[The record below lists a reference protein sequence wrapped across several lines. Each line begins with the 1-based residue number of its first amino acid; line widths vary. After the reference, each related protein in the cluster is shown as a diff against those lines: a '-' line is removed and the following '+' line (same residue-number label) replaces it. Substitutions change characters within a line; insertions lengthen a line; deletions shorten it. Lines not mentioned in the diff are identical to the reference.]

1 MCPASERVAEL
12 LRAAGVAGLVREFD
26 ESTRTAADA
35 AAALGCPIGAIANSL
50 LFIADGT
57 PVLIFASGAHRVDVD
72 LVARN
77 QGWAG
82 LRRANPA
89 EVRAATGQSTG
100 GVAPV
105 GHPAKLAAFVD
116 TTLRR
121 FTTIWASAGTPHSVF
136 PTTFSE
142 LARLADAREVV
153 VAIEPDPPGSA
164 SRRRRSVEDRP
175 RPSG

>member
-1 MCPASERVAEL
+1 VRPTDERVTDL
-12 LRAAGVAGLVREFD
+12 LRAAGVAGIVREFD

-50 LFIADGT
+50 LFMADGM

-72 LVARN
+72 LVARG
-77 QGWAG
+77 QGWAE

-89 EVRAATGQSTG
+89 EVRAATGQSIG

-116 TTLRR
+116 TALRR

-142 LARLADAREVV
+142 LARLADAAEIV
-153 VAIEPDPPGSA
+153 VASEPDPEGPA
-164 SRRRRSVEDRP
+164 SPHRRHTEDRP
-175 RPSG
+175 RPPG